1 MNRKT
6 RGMSLVIVIA
16 LLVPIL
22 AIGIQNTAEQPS
34 IWIVY
39 AENPDESMMLAAQT
53 FKNEMTSAGCTVKE
67 TTLNLLD
74 NIPKYSDTIALIGH
88 GSEDGVVVSD
98 GTISWTFLYDMIER
112 RNPLHTIVLACHSP
126 SIPDSRIFGFSG
138 VIDAE
143 AGAIIGVWHLSEVLG
158 LKDMNRNLF
167 DRAIEAQKSLN
178 HPLSRVVYFVH
189 GYFGDKSEFIN
200 MKNELQSQGL
210 LGANGLYDQ
219 FLDFS
224 YFDAF
229 GISTS
234 DILMKNLLHQI
245 TTISDYANIFAAVL
259 LQNHTPG
266 TQVNIVAHSLGGIIA
281 RQMLLQ
287 NRTQLEAAGIDFGTI
302 ITFGTPHLGTFLANE
317 NNLLTYYLTLLG
329 LFQNLQYWP
338 SPVFYSVYPGSDFM
352 NDLNDDPES
361 YSEGIRWFTAAG
373 HDAIPSAL
381 LYLLHHESSDPL
393 VGITRAKLS
402 FAVESPTFLDIGHS
416 ALIKDTG
423 AVFPSVET
431 WLRFD
436 SDSDGDGLDDDMETY
451 RYGTDKYDWDSD
463 NDGLSDGDEYLYY
476 DTDPLNPDS
485 DFDNLSDGDEFVYGT
500 NPLDDDSD
508 NDGLL
513 DGDEVHIYGTIP
525 TAWSTDGDILSDGQ
539 EIAWGYNPNNTYDP
553 INAPALT
560 YSAWQS
566 SGTTGYVRANHY
578 TAMDYVKVYV
588 KYKNSYGQW
597 TGNMLV
603 GTDSTPTYYGDY
615 YLSWSLL
622 SGYVQM
628 LVTVQAFD
636 SANHYLGCDTQ
647 YVTLPYDDG
656 GGGGKPGGDPVPI

>member
-1 MNRKT
+1 MN
-6 RGMSLVIVIA
+6 SIPEHSDAIA
-16 LLVPIL
+16 LV
-22 AIGIQNTAEQPS
+22 
-34 IWIVY
+34 
-39 AENPDESMMLAAQT
+39 
-53 FKNEMTSAGCTVKE
+53 
-67 TTLNLLD
+67 
-74 NIPKYSDTIALIGH
+74 GH
-88 GSEDGVVVSD
+88 GSEAGIVGSE
-98 GTISWTFLYDMIER
+98 GIMSWDSLYDMIQER
-112 RNPLHTIVLACHSP
+112 KPLHIISLACYSP
-126 SIPDSRIFGFSG
+126 TIQEFGIFGFMG
-138 VIDAE
+138 EIDAE
-143 AGAIIGVWHLSEVLG
+143 AGAIIGTWHLSRVLG
-158 LKDMNRNLF
+158 LKDIDSNLF
-167 DRAIEAQKSLN
+167 VRAIEAQKALN

-189 GYFGDKSEFIN
+189 GYFGESEEFNN
-200 MKNELQSQGL
+200 MKDYLDGNQLF
-210 LGANGLYDQ
+210 GANHPYDSYHY
-219 FLDFS
+219 FS
-224 YFDAF
+224 YFEAF
-229 GISTS
+229 GISPS
-234 DILMKNLLHQI
+234 DILMKNLLHQV

-266 TQVNIVAHSLGGIIA
+266 TQVNIVAHSLGGIIT

-317 NNLLTYYLTLLG
+317 DNLLAYYLTLLG
-329 LFQNLQYWP
+329 LFPNLQYWP

-352 NDLNDDPES
+352 NNLNDDPES
-361 YSEGIRWFTAAG
+361 YSDGIRWFTAAG

-402 FAVESPTFLDIGHS
+402 FAVESPTFSDIGHS
-416 ALIKDTG
+416 ALIKDADET
-423 AVFPSVET
+423 FPSVET

-476 DTDPLNPDS
+476 GTDPLNPDS

-500 NPLDDDSD
+500 NPLDGDSD

-560 YSAWQS
+560 YSAWQVN
-566 SGTTGYVRANHY
+566 GVTGYVRANHY

-588 KYKNSYGQW
+588 KYKNSLGYW
-597 TGNMLV
+597 TAYFYV
-603 GTDSTPTYYGDY
+603 GTDSSPYYYGDY
-615 YLSWSLL
+615 YVSWSLL
-622 SGYVQM
+622 QGYVQM
-628 LVTVQAFD
+628 RIRVEAYNSGNL
-636 SANHYLGCDTQ
+636 YLGSDHQ
-647 YVTLPYDDG
+647 YVTLPG
-656 GGGGKPGGDPVPI
+656 SGGGGKPGGDPVPE